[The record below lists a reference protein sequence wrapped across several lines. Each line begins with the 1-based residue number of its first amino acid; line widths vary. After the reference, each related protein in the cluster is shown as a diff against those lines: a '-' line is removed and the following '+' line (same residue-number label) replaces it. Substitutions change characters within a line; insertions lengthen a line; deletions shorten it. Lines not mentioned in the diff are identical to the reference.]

1 MERLKNSLRA
11 FTLNI
16 LDIDD
21 KNVYL
26 DFKKLKVTKNFR
38 KDVAILKPDKG
49 NDVVLIN
56 NIDYY
61 QSLEHLFIDKKKFKQ
76 IEKDPTM
83 AQLST
88 LQNYLRSLLKQ
99 GELTEEQ
106 YKNLRPQNTRAG
118 RAHTLPKMHKTFT
131 VLPKFRP
138 IVHTTSTC
146 YYNVAS

>member
-1 MERLKNSLRA
+1 MQRKSNIYTTFKKE
-11 FTLNI
+11 FTSFTFNV
-16 LDIDD
+16 LDVDD

-26 DFKKLKVTKNFR
+26 DFKKLKVIKNLR

-49 NDVVLIN
+49 NGVVLIN

-106 YKNLRPQNTRAG
+106 YQNYVIKMQELDVPTRYQKSTKLLQCYRNLDQ
-118 RAHTLPKMHKTFT
+118 
-131 VLPKFRP
+131 
-138 IVHTTSTC
+138 
-146 YYNVAS
+146 

>member
-26 DFKKLKVTKNFR
+26 DFKKLKVTKNLR
-38 KDVAILKPDKG
+38 KGVTILKPDKG
-49 NDVVLIN
+49 NGVVLIN

-88 LQNYLRSLLKQ
+88 LQNYLR
-99 GELTEEQ
+99 
-106 YKNLRPQNTRAG
+106 
-118 RAHTLPKMHKTFT
+118 
-131 VLPKFRP
+131 
-138 IVHTTSTC
+138 
-146 YYNVAS
+146 